1 MDRVV
6 SVVCTML
13 ILATI
18 AYSVTPV
25 SAQSL
30 PEVILTCDDD
40 AEINSVVTKMA
51 IITCEVENPGMF
63 QEKVSIQ
70 VESGELANAAPN
82 SMIVAPGD
90 VVKFQ
95 VSLRSDD
102 AEEPGEI
109 PVNVTAT
116 VTEVNGIPHPLGPS
130 DSEEIIITIIEYTSC
145 QIKYKGWGSSGV
157 DSVASDDGVFD
168 SGEEIGVWAVIS
180 CLSNVEAETS
190 YQIHLIEKNMGSSSW
205 PSGFQTPD
213 DDCYVEIGVGST
225 TEEDC
230 DFKIGT
236 PTDLEK
242 DWEGCIVIIEKGDV
256 RPNICTS
263 EMSLVVEKKSIGLG
277 IEFGGNGSIIDQLGL
292 TEEQIPVIGGILGI
306 FLVTIVGLMYYRR
319 KGREYE

>member
-1 MDRVV
+1 M
-6 SVVCTML
+6 
-13 ILATI
+13 

-40 AEINSVVTKMA
+40 AEINSLVHYLSMA
-51 IITCEVENPGMF
+51 IIMCEVENPGMF
-63 QEKVSIQ
+63 QEKVEIQ
-70 VESGELANAAPN
+70 VESGELANAAPG
-82 SMIVAPGD
+82 SIYVPPGD
-90 VVKFQ
+90 VVEFQ
-95 VSLRSDD
+95 VSLRLDD
-102 AEEPGEI
+102 FAEEPKEI

-130 DSEEIIITIIEYTSC
+130 DSQEIIVTIIEYTSC

-157 DSVASDDGVFD
+157 DSVASDDGIFD
-168 SGEEIGVWAVIS
+168 SGEEIGVWAVIY
-180 CLSNVEAETS
+180 CVSNVEAETS

-277 IEFGGNGSIIDQLGL
+277 IELGGNGSIIDQLGL
-292 TEEQIPVIGGILGI
+292 TEEQIPVIGGIVGI
-306 FLVTIVGLMYYRR
+306 VFVIFGGFIYYRR